1 MPKSKSKPDVPST
14 IAKSDKHAQAIWKKT
29 HDSAVKTYGEGER
42 AHRTAFA
49 SLKHQYKKEGDRWV
63 KKGWKGPSD
72 PQAAQGAK
80 DKPKQTAGGK
90 IARTEKEAA
99 SKAKE
104 ARREYQQH
112 RRATRKKAASKTTA
126 RRTAPR
132 KSTAKT
138 GHRKATRA
146 R

>member
-1 MPKSKSKPDVPST
+1 MPKSKLKPDLPST

-29 HDSAVKTYGEGER
+29 HDSAVKTYGEGQR

-63 KKGWKGPSD
+63 KKGWKWPSD

-80 DKPKQTAGGK
+80 DKPKRTAGGK
-90 IARTEKEAA
+90 VARTEKEAA
-99 SKAKE
+99 VKAKE

-112 RRATRKKAASKTTA
+112 RKATRKKASSKTA
-126 RRTAPR
+126 ARGARRRTA
-132 KSTAKT
+132 A
-138 GHRKATRA
+138 ARA
-146 R
+146 RHRRSARAS